1 MMERLLTLRLQARGW
16 QAEAWLNDMP
26 VARVTPASP
35 LACVPVH
42 EYTLSGANRW
52 RVVIAPPAAGA
63 PGAAPAMLAV
73 ADGQHAVRLD
83 LLLPRIGQ
91 PVSEHSARSLA
102 TLGFAPPAGE
112 RVSLPRIIDA
122 ELDLPVRFPR
132 WRFVDAPVV
141 EVDAALTARALAFVQ
156 ELALALAAGHAAP
169 LIEAARLRFEEIAA
183 AYQRPVADDAARF
196 RSAIER
202 LYAAKALAIAP
213 PQADAFV
220 LRRCALGRLLEC
232 LDAKGEAVL
241 ASSAASDG
249 MVRRWPL
256 RLAVV
261 EGRFH
266 VLR

>member
-16 QAEAWLNDMP
+16 HAEAWLNDMP
-26 VARVTPASP
+26 VARVTAASP

-52 RVVIAPPAAGA
+52 RLVIEPPAAGA
-63 PGAAPAMLAV
+63 PGPAPAMLVV
-73 ADGQHAVRLD
+73 ADGQQAARLD

-102 TLGFAPPAGE
+102 TLDFAPPAGE
-112 RVSLPRIIDA
+112 RLSMPRVIEAD
-122 ELDLPVRFPR
+122 LDLPVRFPR

-141 EVDAALTARALAFVQ
+141 EVDAALKARALAFVQ
-156 ELALALAAGHAAP
+156 ELALSLDAGEAAP
-169 LIEAARLRFEEIAA
+169 LVEAARLRFEEIAA
-183 AYQRPVADDAARF
+183 AYQCPVADDVARF
-196 RSAIER
+196 RSAIQR

-220 LRRCALGRLLEC
+220 LRRCAFGRLLEC
-232 LDAKGEAVL
+232 LDSKGQAVL
-241 ASSAASDG
+241 ASKPASDG
-249 MVRRWPL
+249 MARCWPL

>member
-16 QAEAWLNDMP
+16 HAEAWLNDVP

-52 RVVIAPPAAGA
+52 RLVIAPPAAGA
-63 PGAAPAMLAV
+63 PGAAPAMLV
-73 ADGQHAVRLD
+73 LADGQQAARLD

-102 TLGFAPPAGE
+102 TLDFAPPAGE
-112 RVSLPRIIDA
+112 RVSTPKVIDA

-132 WRFVDAPVV
+132 WRFIDAPVV
-141 EVDAALTARALAFVQ
+141 EVDAALKTRALAFVQ
-156 ELALALAAGHAAP
+156 ELALALAAGNAAP

-183 AYQRPVADDAARF
+183 AYQRPVADDVTRF

-220 LRRCALGRLLEC
+220 LRRCAFGRLLEC
-232 LDAKGEAVL
+232 LDAKGQAVL
-241 ASSAASDG
+241 ASNAASDG
-249 MVRRWPL
+249 MARRWPL